1 MRNEGGCGSSTYP
14 RLDPAVIML
23 VQSSQGE
30 YTLLGHNK
38 KWQRGRF
45 SLLAGFCEIAEA
57 LEAAV
62 CREVYEVIP
71 CFLFFF
77 FKKKQYC
84 KERICGQGIYR
95 ALPIS
100 LLDSASWNPGSRSTR
115 LQEISPVCYIAT
127 LAISSVTNAGIS
139 GSSPFRVRFV
149 HFLFLSLL
157 PSFTF
162 CACECVFLLLK
173 MERGA
178 KMMY

>member
-77 FKKKQYC
+77 
-84 KERICGQGIYR
+84 
-95 ALPIS
+95 
-100 LLDSASWNPGSRSTR
+100 
-115 LQEISPVCYIAT
+115 
-127 LAISSVTNAGIS
+127 
-139 GSSPFRVRFV
+139 
-149 HFLFLSLL
+149 
-157 PSFTF
+157 
-162 CACECVFLLLK
+162 
-173 MERGA
+173 
-178 KMMY
+178 